1 MKSSIDGLM
10 IPDLPENATPEDR
23 ATYVVLRLE
32 QFIRDGRTLAEGM
45 SFKKWQA
52 MALSEIATNIAE
64 AQNQMV
70 RDDPITNRLLFTAAA
85 SMITIGFW
93 GTAVSIHQVGY
104 LAAGLVCGFAGLVLL
119 AVAVEWPIR
128 KFWRGHQAK
137 KRYKRLTHIET
148 LNSKIKKLE
157 AVLEKEAKEMEKA
170 IEAARKANEKLE

>member
-1 MKSSIDGLM
+1 MKTSLDGLI

-23 ATYVVLRLE
+23 ATYIVLRLE

-45 SFKKWQA
+45 SFRKWQA

-93 GTAVSIHQVGY
+93 GTAVSIHKVGY
-104 LAAGLVCGFAGLVLL
+104 LAAALVCGFAGLVLL
-119 AVAVEWPIR
+119 AVAVEWPFR
-128 KFWRGHQAK
+128 KFWRGYQAK
-137 KRYKRLTHIET
+137 KRYKRLSHIET
-148 LNSKIKKLE
+148 LNRKIKKLE
-157 AVLEKEAKEMEKA
+157 AVLEKEVKELEKSL
-170 IEAARKANEKLE
+170 ESARKANMNFD